1 MEHTDTKID
10 FLAIGDVVTDAFI
23 RIKDASV
30 HCDINNVNC
39 TLSMRFG
46 DKIPFESAT
55 VVKGVGNSA
64 NAAVSAARLGLNA
77 SLVATIG
84 NDQNGRECVEA
95 LQSQR
100 VDTTYITTD
109 TVSPTNYHYVLWY
122 ESERT
127 ILVQHAPFTY
137 KLPLDLPVPQ
147 YIYLSSLAETSKEF
161 HHDIA
166 RYITAHPEAKLA
178 FQPGT
183 FQMKLGTKELE
194 DIYAHTYIFF
204 CNVEEAQRIL
214 STTESEIKS
223 LLNGIAQLGPKIV
236 VITDGPK
243 GLYAS
248 DGAQTMFLPMYP
260 DIAPPVERTGAGDAC
275 ASSITVALA
284 KGLPLEEALLWGPI
298 NSMSVVQHV
307 GAQEGLLSEEE
318 IKEYLVKAPENY
330 KITIL

>member
-1 MEHTDTKID
+1 MEKDTHID

-55 VVKGVGNSA
+55 IVKGVGNSA
-64 NAAVSAARLGLNA
+64 NAAVSASRLGLQA
-77 SLVATIG
+77 SLITTVG
-84 NDQNGRECVEA
+84 SDQNGDEC
-95 LQSQR
+95 
-100 VDTTYITTD
+100 ITTLKSNGVD
-109 TVSPTNYHYVLWY
+109 MNYVTIDKNHPTNYHYVLWY

-127 ILVQHAPFTY
+127 ILVNHAPFSY
-137 KLPLDLPVPQ
+137 NLPETLPVPS
-147 YIYLSSLAETSKEF
+147 YIYLSSLGESSKEF
-161 HHDIA
+161 HHEIA
-166 RYITAHPEAKLA
+166 TYLQTHKETKLA

-183 FQMKLGTKELE
+183 FQMKLGTDELK
-194 DIYAHTYIFF
+194 DIYANTYIFF
-204 CNVEEAQRIL
+204 CNKEEAMRIL
-214 STTESEIKS
+214 NTQETDIKT
-223 LLNGIAQLGPKIV
+223 LLVSVAHLGPKIV

-243 GLYAS
+243 GLYAYN
-248 DGAQTMFLPMYP
+248 GTQAMFLPMYP

-298 NSMSVVQHV
+298 NSMSVVQYI
-307 GAQEGLLSEEE
+307 GAQEGLLSEEK
-318 IKEYLVKAPENY
+318 IRKYLTEAPENY